1 MRPLS
6 TRVFEMD
13 ASYDEIIKNIDTH
26 EELKKMKSLVIKK
39 KVVFII
45 YRGGETNAVIMMNL
59 GNGFHVSIQSCPK
72 NTKLKTN
79 PDFLYALCYGF
90 N

>member
-6 TRVFEMD
+6 TRVFELD
-13 ASYDEIIKNIDTH
+13 ATYSEIIQNIDTH
-26 EELKKMKSLVIKK
+26 KELKKMKALVMTE

-59 GNGFHVSIQSCPK
+59 GNGFHASVQSCPK
-72 NTKLKTN
+72 NAKLKSDPN
-79 PDFLYALCYGF
+79 LLYALCYGF
-90 N
+90 

>member
-1 MRPLS
+1 MKPLS
-6 TRVFEMD
+6 TRVFQMD
-13 ASYDEIIKNIDTH
+13 ATYDEIIQNIGTH
-26 EELKKMKSLVIKK
+26 EELKKMKSLVMQK

-59 GNGFHVSIQSCPK
+59 YGFHTSVQSCPK
-72 NTKLKTN
+72 NADLKTN

-90 N
+90 

>member
-13 ASYDEIIKNIDTH
+13 ATYAQIIQNIDSH
-26 EELKKMKSLVIKK
+26 KELKKMKALVMEE

-59 GNGFHVSIQSCPK
+59 GNGFHASVQSCPK
-72 NTKLKTN
+72 NAKLKTN
-79 PDFLYALCYGF
+79 ADLLYALCYGF
-90 N
+90 

>member
-1 MRPLS
+1 MKPLS

-13 ASYDEIIKNIDTH
+13 ATYDEIIKNIDRH
-26 EELKKMKSLVIKK
+26 DELKKMKALVMTE

-59 GNGFHVSIQSCPK
+59 GNGFHASVQPCPK
-72 NTKLKTN
+72 NTQLKTN
-79 PDFLYALCYGF
+79 PDLLYALCYGI
-90 N
+90 

>member
-6 TRVFEMD
+6 TRVFKLD
-13 ASYDEIIKNIDTH
+13 ATYAEIIQNIDTH
-26 EELKKMKSLVIKK
+26 KELKKMKALVMAE

-59 GNGFHVSIQSCPK
+59 GSGFHASVQACPK
-72 NTKLKTN
+72 NVELKSN
-79 PDFLYALCYGF
+79 PDLLYALCYGF
-90 N
+90 

>member
-13 ASYDEIIKNIDTH
+13 ATYDEIINNIDTH
-26 EELKKMKSLVIKK
+26 EELKKMKA
-39 KVVFII
+39 VVMQEKAIFII

-59 GNGFHVSIQSCPK
+59 GNGFHASVQSCPR
-72 NTKLKTN
+72 NAKLKTN
-79 PDFLYALCYGF
+79 PELLYALCYGF
-90 N
+90 

>member
-6 TRVFEMD
+6 TRVFEMS
-13 ASYDEIIKNIDTH
+13 ATYAQIIQNIDTH
-26 EELKKMKSLVIKK
+26 KELKKMKALVMTE

-59 GNGFHVSIQSCPK
+59 GNGFHASVQSCPK
-72 NTKLKTN
+72 NAKLKSN
-79 PDFLYALCYGF
+79 PDLLYALCYGF
-90 N
+90 

>member
-6 TRVFEMD
+6 TRVFELE
-13 ASYDEIIKNIDTH
+13 ATYAEIIQNIDTH
-26 EELKKMKSLVIKK
+26 EELKKMKALVMTE

-59 GNGFHVSIQSCPK
+59 GSGFHASVQSCPK
-72 NTKLKTN
+72 NAKLKSN
-79 PDFLYALCYGF
+79 PDLLYALCYGF
-90 N
+90 